1 MIRGSLH
8 VLDTGAEN
16 FYVIFASEVGTGS
29 HLVSGGAGV
38 EHFGSAR
45 EFGETAYWRGLER
58 FSLPWI
64 TGIGIQALGGTI

>member
-29 HLVSGGAGV
+29 HLVSG
-38 EHFGSAR
+38 EP
-45 EFGETAYWRGLER
+45 ELNI
-58 FSLPWI
+58 SLLKPFAVK
-64 TGIGIQALGGTI
+64 GRP